1 MSPSEHEP
9 LLGSTTADGA
19 PQNPSGQRHPRRVLI
34 VGLCCLFMLITM
46 TDLTIMSTSLVQ
58 AQEEFLCRTMMT
70 TGMVEHCK
78 DPVVQ
83 DELSV
88 IQSWAVV
95 FGLIPCLIMS
105 VPCGLAADRYGRNL
119 VLGTSLLGVTLTN
132 ICVAAICAFPGV
144 VNLRLIWTCS
154 LFGFLG
160 GGIAMFPTMLY
171 TIVADVCNPSE
182 RSMAFSYLGASLM
195 SGSLIGGGITFY
207 LVRIGTWVS
216 IYTGIFIMAMLSV
229 FGYCMPET
237 RPPEDLAPEPAVK
250 PEPTSTHLQDFLA
263 SARTDLNRCREFLHL
278 LATRERQ
285 VGLMLISTV
294 LVTFGDSQVV
304 LLQFVTNKFEW
315 SWGKA
320 GLLVSVQSACS
331 LALLLLILPTATNLL
346 LGIVGPRTK
355 DLILARVS
363 MVFKIIGICV
373 VARASQSVFLFG
385 GVALSAFGFGYSI
398 FVRGLMT
405 SMVPHNNAVLY
416 SVIGFLESI
425 GIVLASPVMGAL
437 YRLGLKMGGSWV
449 GLPFLLAAGL
459 YVGALVIVSNIGV
472 SEETIEE
479 VAQEEV
485 SEIQP

>member
-1 MSPSEHEP
+1 MVSSERSP
-9 LLGSTTADGA
+9 LLGAALRQPETNLPR
-19 PQNPSGQRHPRRVLI
+19 PQRLFI

-46 TDLTIMSTSLVQ
+46 ADLTIMSTSLVQ
-58 AQEEFLCRTMMT
+58 AQEEFLCNAILA
-70 TGMVEHCK
+70 TGRVVHCK
-78 DPVVQ
+78 DQAVQ
-83 DELSV
+83 DELSI
-88 IQSWAVV
+88 IQSWTVV
-95 FGLIPCLIMS
+95 FSLVPCLVMS

-119 VLGTSLLGVTLTN
+119 VLGTSLLGVTL
-132 ICVAAICAFPGV
+132 CAFPEV
-144 VNLRLIWTCS
+144 FNLRMIWICS

-171 TIVADVCNPSE
+171 TIVADVCGPDE
-182 RSMAFSYLGASLM
+182 RSTTFSYLGASLM
-195 SGSLIGGGITFY
+195 GGSLIGGGIAFY
-207 LVRIGTWVS
+207 LVRIGTWIS
-216 IYTGIFIMAMLSV
+216 IYTGISIMAMLSI

-237 RPPEDLAPEPAVK
+237 RLPEDMPSRPLAKHSQP
-250 PEPTSTHLQDFLA
+250 PTTTHWQDFLA
-263 SARTDLNRCREFLHL
+263 SAKADLQRCREFLHL

-285 VGLMLISTV
+285 VGLMLVSTV

-331 LALLLLILPTATNLL
+331 LTLLLMVLPMATNMLL
-346 LGIVGPRTK
+346 QIVGPRTK

-363 MVFKIIGICV
+363 IVFKIIGICV
-373 VARASQSVFLFG
+373 VARASHSVFLFG
-385 GVALSAFGFGYSI
+385 GVALSACGFGYSI

-425 GIVLASPVMGAL
+425 GILLASPVMGAL
-437 YRLGLKMGGSWV
+437 YRLGLKRGGPWI

-459 YVGALVIVSNIGV
+459 YVGALIIVSNIGV
-472 SEETIEE
+472 DEEAEETEAEDEIC
-479 VAQEEV
+479 
-485 SEIQP
+485 EIQV